1 MHDDLSFWIT
11 PSCGADRKNC
21 HFFAQKNFSI
31 NRIPQSLKLKIACES
46 YYVLTLNDVLIGR
59 GPARGSSRIYFY
71 DVYEL
76 AAFLREGSN
85 TLKAEVLC
93 MNVPTG
99 RNVPL
104 QPALRVECGELF
116 GSNSNWKVALQ
127 EQEWPEDPPFYNM
140 QQGYCEW
147 RDLRREKDFREV
159 SCVVIPAD
167 SPIYRRKLLP
177 SGIPLPVE
185 HEYLPAESLFPAWVP
200 AAELSNKKIAVL
212 ADAEPHFPVPEGLSS
227 SMNELTLGG
236 MHEVILPVPPD
247 QGGLTLIFNFNRQ
260 ISGRLEIELDSP
272 EGAVLDIAHE
282 EELFRKERLR
292 SDHTATNPTY
302 NFSDRYI
309 LKAGRQTVG
318 NYMVERGFRLVRL
331 TFRNYEK
338 PIVLRSLRG
347 IDRRYP
353 FSLRSLFFCS
363 DYRLNRLWETANETI
378 SACTTDIFTDCPW
391 RERVF
396 YINDFVVE
404 NRSALQLFG
413 DKQLL
418 RHTFRMIFSEA
429 DENGIIPCVIPDMS
443 PMLVYHGFPKDTTLG
458 YILSSNLTLPLSL
471 YEYYLYTGDSE
482 LVRECYEP
490 LLKMLQTFRQWKNP
504 RGILELPRRYCGIN
518 NFFDW
523 SFELNGCQ
531 IPSSGSSLMNY
542 LYIIA
547 LKAMEQLKTAVGDD
561 RSDFMEEIR
570 SMQAATW
577 REFYDPADEFL
588 RDCREYVVNQQDLDL
603 CGVPNQGRT
612 EIRSSRIAHA
622 LALLGNGNRE
632 KSDLDILKKNMLS
645 ERNFTPELFYGSFIL
660 LAMKKHGLYQAAL
673 DYILRFW
680 GPILDS
686 GTPTL
691 WENGVYSSGKAGFGG
706 SASLC
711 HGFSTSPV
719 DFLQTVLLGITP
731 VQPGFS
737 EFRFEPVTCGLS
749 FAHGMVPTPHGTI
762 RVSWKLQDE
771 TIHAEMLIPE
781 FTLAHTPAGDFGPGN
796 QVFSWKPRFP

>member
-1 MHDDLSFWIT
+1 MNNDLSFWIA
-11 PSCGADRKNC
+11 PEGAADRKNC
-21 HFFAQKNFSI
+21 HFFARKSFSV
-31 NRIPQSLKLKIACES
+31 NSLPQSLELKIACES
-46 YYVLTLNDVLIGR
+46 YYVLKLNGILIGR

-76 AAFLREGSN
+76 AAFLHEGSN
-85 TLKAEVLC
+85 TLKVEVLC

-104 QPALRVECGELF
+104 QPVLRVECGELF
-116 GSNSNWKVALQ
+116 GSDSSWEMALQ
-127 EQEWPEDPPFYNM
+127 EQEWPEDPPFYDM

-147 RDLRREKDFREV
+147 RDLRREKNFRQV
-159 SCVVIPAD
+159 PCTVIPAV

-185 HEYLPAESLFPAWVP
+185 HEYLPGESLFPAWVP
-200 AAELSNKKIAVL
+200 AADLSDKRIAVL

-227 SMNELTLGG
+227 SLYELTLGG
-236 MHEVILPVPPD
+236 MHEVVLPVPPD
-247 QGGLTLIFNFNRQ
+247 HGGLTVIFNFNRQ
-260 ISGRLEIELDSP
+260 ISGRLEVELDSP

-282 EELFRKERLR
+282 EELFKQERLR

-318 NYMVERGFRLVRL
+318 NYMVERGFRFVRL

-353 FSLRSLFFCS
+353 FSLRSRFFCS
-363 DYRLNRLWETANETI
+363 DYHLNRLWETASETI

-391 RERVF
+391 RERLF
-396 YINDFVVE
+396 FINDFVVE
-404 NRSALQLFG
+404 NRSALQLSG

-418 RHTFRMIFSEA
+418 RHAFRMIFSEA
-429 DENGIIPCVIPDMS
+429 DENGIIPCVIPNS
-443 PMLVYHGFPKDTTLG
+443 TSMLVYHGFPKDTTLG

-482 LVRECYEP
+482 LVRECYAQ
-490 LLKMLQTFRQWKNP
+490 LLKMLKTFRQWKNP
-504 RGILELPRRYCGIN
+504 RGILELPRRYCGIS
-518 NFFDW
+518 NFLDW

-547 LKAMEQLKTAVGDD
+547 LKAVEQLKTAMGDD
-561 RSDFMEEIR
+561 QSDFTEEIR
-570 SMQAATW
+570 SMQTATW
-577 REFYDPADEFL
+577 NEFYDPADKL
-588 RDCREYVVNQQDLDL
+588 MRDCREYVVNQQELDL

-612 EIRSSRIAHA
+612 KIRSSRIAHA
-622 LALLGNGNRE
+622 LAQLADENRE
-632 KSDLDILKKNMLS
+632 KSDLDVLKKNMLS

-737 EFRFEPVTCGLS
+737 EFRFEPVPCGLS
-749 FAHGMVPTPHGTI
+749 FARGMVPTPHGAI
-762 RVSWKLQDE
+762 RVKWKLQNE
-771 TIHAEMLIPE
+771 SIHAELLIPE

-796 QVFSWKPRFP
+796 HVFAWKQSGS